1 VSNSP
6 PATLDSSRAWVVVC
20 AGFIACFVAFGVLY
34 AFGVFLKPMSTEFGV
49 THAVMSALFS
59 CMSLLSYVLGPFTGK
74 LTDRIGP
81 RRVVFTGAAVTAA
94 ALLITPHARSF
105 AMAFLTLGIGI
116 GAGIA
121 CSFVPAMATV
131 GEWFKKSRDLAL
143 GVAISGIGVGTLA
156 SAPLAAALIRDYGW
170 RHTMTL
176 YGFGAGALLLI
187 SAALMA
193 TPPIKVGSKGSSREL
208 WAKVGSLRFS
218 LLYLSLVLVG
228 ISIFIP
234 MVYLPALAQSEGVQR
249 VAAAA
254 LVGYVGGASVVS
266 RIGLDLLAEKI
277 GLMKVFQLSFAIIC
291 GACAAWMYLHGHT
304 GLAEF
309 AVLLGIGY
317 GGVAALTPAVAA
329 HMFGLEDF
337 GELLGLLLTAFG
349 LASVLGPPF
358 AGYLV
363 DRSGNYRDIVWYAL
377 ATAVLGLVSIIALSR
392 RSVVGSDAEKSEQAA
407 A

>member
-1 VSNSP
+1 
-6 PATLDSSRAWVVVC
+6 
-20 AGFIACFVAFGVLY
+20 
-34 AFGVFLKPMSTEFGV
+34 MSAEFGV

-74 LTDRIGP
+74 LADHIGP
-81 RRVVFTGAAVTAA
+81 RKVVFTGAV
-94 ALLITPHARSF
+94 ITCATLVIAPLTSSF
-105 AMAFLTLGIGI
+105 AMLFVTLGVGI

-121 CSFVPAMATV
+121 FSFVPGMAAV
-131 GEWFKKSRDLAL
+131 GEWFKQNRDLAL
-143 GVAISGIGVGTLA
+143 GVAISGIGVGTLV

-176 YGFGAGALLLI
+176 FGFGSGALLLL
-187 SAALMA
+187 SAALIA
-193 TPPIKVGSKGSSREL
+193 SPPIKVASQGSSREL
-208 WAKVGSLRFS
+208 WAKVGSSRFS
-218 LLYLSLVLVG
+218 LLYLALVMAG
-228 ISIFIP
+228 IAIFIP
-234 MVYLPALAQSEGVQR
+234 MVYLPAMAQSEGVAR

-254 LVGYVGGASVVS
+254 LIGYIGGASVVS

-277 GLMKVFQLSFAIIC
+277 GLMKVFQLSFALIMAAC
-291 GACAAWMYLHGHT
+291 GAWRFLHGHA
-304 GLAEF
+304 GLAVF
-309 AVLLGIGY
+309 AILLGIGY

-349 LASVLGPPF
+349 LASVLGPPY

-363 DRSGNYRDIVWYAL
+363 DRSGNYRDIIWYAL
-377 ATAVLGLVSIIALSR
+377 LAAALGVVTIVAVGR
-392 RSVVGSDAEKSEQAA
+392 RRVAEPAKPKSEEAA